1 MASDRSLAR
10 WRVERPRFFEMARPS
25 PNFHG
30 DLFPARGTHHC
41 PPTRRSRRRYL
52 IPKHSP
58 CSISKSLRLALLS
71 PTSDGFEIRLPC
83 LGVMSGGGG
92 GGVSGSEALA
102 DPPFMLGFDLG
113 PPARFGGGLLGVGW
127 RDKCEPRAWFTM
139 HGPPARPSSWS
150 DEGGGVSVRTRH
162 VWVSFGGQRL

>member
-1 MASDRSLAR
+1 MVTL
-10 WRVERPRFFEMARPS
+10 PS
-25 PNFHG
+25 P
-30 DLFPARGTHHC
+30 RGTHHG
-41 PPTRRSRRRYL
+41 PPARGKEGCCRRYL

-102 DPPFMLGFDLG
+102 LGDPPFMLGFDLG
-113 PPARFGGGLLGVGW
+113 PPARFGGGLLGVG
-127 RDKCEPRAWFTM
+127 
-139 HGPPARPSSWS
+139 
-150 DEGGGVSVRTRH
+150 
-162 VWVSFGGQRL
+162 